1 MTFIPKTAENLYY
14 SNAYLFSK
22 KKKKNAYLTR
32 HINGEMNNF
41 EDYGLLRQAVQET
54 TEFTVNLP

>member
-1 MTFIPKTAENLYY
+1 MHTY
-14 SNAYLFSK
+14 SAK
-22 KKKKNAYLTR
+22 KIKKNAYLTR

>member
-14 SNAYLFSK
+14 SNAYL
-22 KKKKNAYLTR
+22 TH

>member
-14 SNAYLFSK
+14 S
-22 KKKKNAYLTR
+22 NAYLTR